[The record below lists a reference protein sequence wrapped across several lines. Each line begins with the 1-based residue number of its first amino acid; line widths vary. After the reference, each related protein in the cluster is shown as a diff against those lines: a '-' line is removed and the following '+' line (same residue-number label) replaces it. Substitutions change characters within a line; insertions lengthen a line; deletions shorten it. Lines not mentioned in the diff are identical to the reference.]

1 MPMQWCVDHMPPP
14 SLSCNPDSPLAG
26 SVSVRTQTCSS
37 VSHPGKQNFPFQIQ
51 PHFCVHRTSPQSHSL
66 IHEPSLLCFPSPFL
80 PWSCPGQSLQAS
92 ILTNPATAL
101 LRSSYIR
108 SLLLKHMWPSEVS
121 AENPRRLPDAA
132 SSTSVGLSAT
142 LSPAVGSFFSFPGV
156 VFPLDSG
163 VCLTHAQFRAQ
174 PRVWGQFICTFG
186 GSPLMFP
193 SYYDSPPQHPAIL
206 TASFLSWF
214 LKRTKVVSALCELRG
229 NHANTDFTQCVPF
242 FQRLHPFPFLP
253 AFRSS
258 PAPSTVAFCVLSRV
272 YTCRLWETEVD
283 NMQFHYYQNQNFQ
296 SIFLLLTTCILS
308 FLCWNAS
315 VALF

>member
-14 SLSCNPDSPLAG
+14 SLSCNPDSPPAG
-26 SVSVRTQTCSS
+26 SVSVRIQTCSS

-132 SSTSVGLSAT
+132 SSTSVGLECHTVPCSGQLLQLPRSRFPPGLRSLSYTRPVQGSAKGLRT
-142 LSPAVGSFFSFPGV
+142 VYMHIWGLPANV
-156 VFPLDSG
+156 
-163 VCLTHAQFRAQ
+163 
-174 PRVWGQFICTFG
+174 
-186 GSPLMFP
+186 
-193 SYYDSPPQHPAIL
+193 
-206 TASFLSWF
+206 SFLLWF
-214 LKRTKVVSALCELRG
+214 SSTTSGHSDSLLSLLVPQTNKSSFCFVWVEGKPCKHRFHSVCAFLSKVASIPFSAC
-229 NHANTDFTQCVPF
+229 
-242 FQRLHPFPFLP
+242 FP
-253 AFRSS
+253 
-258 PAPSTVAFCVLSRV
+258 
-272 YTCRLWETEVD
+272 
-283 NMQFHYYQNQNFQ
+283 
-296 SIFLLLTTCILS
+296 
-308 FLCWNAS
+308 
-315 VALF
+315 

>member
-14 SLSCNPDSPLAG
+14 SLSCNPDSPPAG
-26 SVSVRTQTCSS
+26 SVSVRIQTCSS

-80 PWSCPGQSLQAS
+80 PEV
-92 ILTNPATAL
+92 AL
-101 LRSSYIR
+101 
-108 SLLLKHMWPSEVS
+108 VS
-121 AENPRRLPDAA
+121 HCRLPFWQIQQLLFCAHLI
-132 SSTSVGLSAT
+132 SGLYFWSTCDPLKFQRKTQDGYQTLPPPPQWDLSAT

-163 VCLTHAQFRAQ
+163 VSLTPAQFRAQ

-214 LKRTKVVSALCELRG
+214 LKRTKVVSALCGLRG

-253 AFRSS
+253 AFRCS